1 MNDQKQLISSL
12 GEEMTIRQ
20 KRTMIFFIEATKHIL
35 QEDGYDHLTIR
46 EIAQRAG
53 YNAATLYH
61 YFRDLDELI
70 IYGSVGFL
78 SDYVCLLAGRIK
90 PSMNALQKYQT
101 IYACFNHLL

>member
-1 MNDQKQLISSL
+1 MIKNNSFHPSGRDDNPAETNNDI
-12 GEEMTIRQ
+12 
-20 KRTMIFFIEATKHIL
+20 FIEATKHIL

-70 IYGSVGFL
+70 ILWLRWV
-78 SDYVCLLAGRIK
+78 
-90 PSMNALQKYQT
+90 PQ
-101 IYACFNHLL
+101 

>member
-53 YNAATLYH
+53 YNAATLYNS
-61 YFRDLDELI
+61 FLELGLPDQAFQDRSPKI
-70 IYGSVGFL
+70 S
-78 SDYVCLLAGRIK
+78 
-90 PSMNALQKYQT
+90 
-101 IYACFNHLL
+101 NHLRLLQ

>member
-78 SDYVCLLAGRIK
+78 SDYVRLLACRIK
-90 PSMNALQKYQT
+90 PFHDRSPK
-101 IYACFNHLL
+101 ISNHLRLLQ